1 MLGSI
6 VMTIEEGD
14 GETFWLFYFI
24 VDSCRVLQCSSLS
37 T

>member
-14 GETFWLFYFI
+14 GETFWL
-24 VDSCRVLQCSSLS
+24 LSLEKNLFDIKDDY
-37 T
+37 